1 MPTGEQV
8 EVHMKHRLPGVPV
21 AIEHQAISRV
31 CEPAILGDLSGGKEQ
46 LSNARGICRSEI
58 VHRLHVLQWNEEQ
71 MDRGLRADVLETQN
85 LIVAVNDSR
94 RELTIPNFAKRAAAH
109 ALLILESAHGSS
121 Q

>member
-1 MPTGEQV
+1 MPAGEQV
-8 EVHMKHRLPGVPV
+8 EVHMEHRLPGVAV
-21 AIEHQAISRV
+21 AIEYQSIPFVRITAI
-31 CEPAILGDLSGGKEQ
+31 PGNLSGSKEQ

-121 Q
+121 H